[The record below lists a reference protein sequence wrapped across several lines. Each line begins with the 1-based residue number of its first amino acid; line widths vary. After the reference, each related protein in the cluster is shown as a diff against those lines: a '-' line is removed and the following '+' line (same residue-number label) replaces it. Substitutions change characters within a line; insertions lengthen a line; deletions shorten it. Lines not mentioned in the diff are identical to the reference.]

1 MFSRR
6 RRLYEDLPSEKA
18 PLSFDFATPAL
29 FEASIDRCLLQQQ
42 SIATIASIRTIPDPT
57 PAIRGV
63 ERDAEFDEVR
73 LSCSRKLIGVPVR
86 LNGAADV
93 KPDKVLFAAL
103 PGVRAESGG
112 ACDGIAGVMCIA
124 APCRMSDAVAST
136 LPDAA
141 CCTVGVLTAAGCM
154 LFVVWCPA
162 LGVVPGIPGE
172 KRWS

>member
-6 RRLYEDLPSEKA
+6 RWLYEDLPAEKA
-18 PLSFDFATPAL
+18 PLSFDFAPPAL

-42 SIATIASIRTIPDPT
+42 SIATIASISTIPDPT

-93 KPDKVLFAAL
+93 KPDKLLFAAL
-103 PGVRAESGG
+103 PGAESGG

-124 APCRMSDAVAST
+124 APCRMSDAVANT

-141 CCTVGVLTAAGCM
+141 CCTVGVFTPADCM

-162 LGVVPGIPGE
+162 LGVVPGIPRE
-172 KRWS
+172 KR